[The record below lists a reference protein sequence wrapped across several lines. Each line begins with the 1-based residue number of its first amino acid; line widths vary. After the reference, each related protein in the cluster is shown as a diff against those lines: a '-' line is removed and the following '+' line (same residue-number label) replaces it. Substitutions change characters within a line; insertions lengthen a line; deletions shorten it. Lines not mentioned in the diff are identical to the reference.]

1 MRSREIIIRINYN
14 KAYYS
19 IVLSLLIVLSMLPTT
34 LAVGTAEKVAVVVS
48 TPADAIVAAPY
59 AKAMGYNLIYTP
71 THKLSKDAERELITG
86 GYTKVIIV
94 GGPVAVSETVENS
107 IRNLKIKT
115 ERIWGETRVE
125 TSIEVYKRLKKEKPE
140 LTGNVVIT
148 QGFNEK
154 ISPVAVSFN
163 VPVLYYGLNRE
174 NKVVEVLKNTRIKN
188 AVILG
193 EKIPQTI
200 ITTVTKISE
209 NTFIA
214 SGSVED
220 VIKTAISYV
229 KKINPGV
236 RNKDVLIVYAERDKE
251 PIIKGILNF
260 LKDDVGVLIPLPVK
274 STEVLDKILS
284 RVVEIS
290 YNVLVV
296 SDDPKISEIILD
308 TVRKLGP
315 VSVSVISE
323 RVSGGVGGD
332 SGTWRHVSTPT
343 GPVVTVIANG
353 KKIEFMGQDKN
364 TLKIDGNFSI
374 HVPKVEAEVKV
385 VDKEDKKH
393 KLIID
398 FRDSNSVKSVIE
410 AMNNFSV
417 VAYVGNEVNITYY
430 NPKMKGKNVSLH
442 VITERR
448 ALRNDMNNLLKG
460 NAQGLIERLNNS
472 YVETKTVGSDGKAV
486 FTYKPS
492 INGEHIVVITEGNGV
507 PQNADNVKVLAVGG
521 FEVVRYEMKIEYKII
536 LNDMVDVNITVK
548 DKPKDLYVRYGAV
561 IIKRNAPVT
570 LKITGTSSDNN
581 HFNVSVRG
589 DKGEYQVVNNSDFIK
604 LNASTVE
611 KIIRE
616 VFDAETASP
625 SYSDITQDNSY
636 NISLHYIENSYIIG
650 IAYDTEEKKIVAVA
664 QEFLE

>member
-1 MRSREIIIRINYN
+1 
-14 KAYYS
+14 
-19 IVLSLLIVLSMLPTT
+19 MLPTT
-34 LAVGTAEKVAVVVS
+34 LAVGTTEKVAVVVS

-71 THKLSKDAERELITG
+71 THKLSEDAERELIRG
-86 GYTKVIIV
+86 GYTKAIII

-200 ITTVTKISE
+200 MTTVPKISE

-260 LKDDVGVLIPLPVK
+260 LKDDVGVLIPLPLK

-323 RVSGGVGGD
+323 RISGGVGGD

-374 HVPKVEAEVKV
+374 HVPKVEAKVKV

-393 KLIID
+393 NLTID
-398 FRDSNSVKSVIE
+398 FRNNESLKSVIE

-417 VAYVGNEVNITYY
+417 VAYVGNKVNITYY

-448 ALRNDMNNLLKG
+448 ALRNDINNLLKG
-460 NAQGLIERLNNS
+460 DAQGLIERLNSS
-472 YVETKTVGSDGKAV
+472 YNETKTVGSYGV
-486 FTYKPS
+486 EFTYKPS

-507 PQNADNVKVLAVGG
+507 PSNATYVKILAVGG
-521 FEVVRYEMKIEYKII
+521 FEVVKYKMNITYHGTNSI
-536 LNDMVDVNITVK
+536 TNQSNYTLSLNDT
-548 DKPKDLYVRYGAV
+548 PDLPVRYGAV
-561 IIKRNAPVT
+561 MIKKDAT
-570 LKITGTSSDNN
+570 LTLEITGTEPGNN
-581 HFNVSVRG
+581 KFNVSVVG
-589 DKGEYQVVNNSDFIK
+589 DKGKYQLVTNNHRIK
-604 LNASTVE
+604 LNAPKVLE
-611 KIIRE
+611 IINKTLE
-616 VFDAETASP
+616 ETTASAT
-625 SYSDITQDNSY
+625 YSDVTENKTETIVLNKISDSY
-636 NISLHYIENSYIIG
+636 LIA
-650 IAYDTEEKKIVAVA
+650 IAYEKETKKIVAIA
-664 QEFLE
+664 EIEQ